1 MQGNFIGTDATGD
14 HALVPPGASTVQII
28 GDQNQVGGPTGVTPG
43 GSCTGP
49 CNVITEGGMLL
60 AGSNNTVQ
68 GNRIGTDAT
77 GTKSLGESNRAVA
90 IQPYERRDE
99 PCNKAVGNTVG
110 GTEPG
115 AGNVIAGSD
124 TDGVYIRRRAHAVS
138 PTCGHPT
145 GNRVEGN
152 LIGTDVTGTKT
163 TDGTGRSFGNA
174 RGVLE
179 DSGSG
184 DVIGGPTAA
193 ARNVISGNA
202 GVGVLIV
209 DGAVCGCGN
218 IVQGNLIGTDITAT
232 QDLGNGFDGIDAGD
246 ANSGALRDTVIADNV
261 VSGNGSRGL
270 FVANGSSLRVVG
282 NKIGTNA
289 TGTAA
294 IPNDVDGVEW
304 SSPGPASSGGD
315 GAIGGPT
322 AGERNVIS
330 GNHGHGIVIDPF
342 AGPVRIVNNYVG
354 TTNVGASTL
363 GNGGSGILICRQRC
377 PRR

>member
-1 MQGNFIGTDATGD
+1 M
-14 HALVPPGASTVQII
+14 
-28 GDQNQVGGPTGVTPG
+28 
-43 GSCTGP
+43 
-49 CNVITEGGMLL
+49 
-60 AGSNNTVQ
+60 
-68 GNRIGTDAT
+68 
-77 GTKSLGESNRAVA
+77 
-90 IQPYERRDE
+90 
-99 PCNKAVGNTVG
+99 G

-124 TDGVYIRRRAHAVS
+124 TDGVYIRGAPQLHRHVW
-138 PTCGHPT
+138 
-145 GNRVEGN
+145 
-152 LIGTDVTGTKT
+152 
-163 TDGTGRSFGNA
+163 TDGKPCRGQPDRHRRHRHEDDGRD
-174 RGVLE
+174 RQELRERKGVLE

-232 QDLGNGFDGIDAGD
+232 KDLGNGFDGIDAGD

-304 SSPGPASSGGD
+304 SSPGPASSAGMARSAGRPPASATLSP
-315 GAIGGPT
+315 AIT
-322 AGERNVIS
+322 
-330 GNHGHGIVIDPF
+330 
-342 AGPVRIVNNYVG
+342 G
-354 TTNVGASTL
+354 TES
-363 GNGGSGILICRQRC
+363 
-377 PRR
+377 